1 MDVDYPL
8 ISILLDPMVCWD
20 DFRLWLNA
28 ENVIHMP
35 QDTSDGHK
43 VGEVPVFAI
52 PSSVSGRF
60 SHTDLK
66 LMRPEIGL
74 AVINFLRDQ
83 VTTILDESPNNFTTP
98 AKASKLSSSGTPVT
112 KKYDY
117 KSPVKG
123 RSAAFGGNK
132 NKGAR
137 IHGNKQLQRP
147 SNVVS
152 KRAQL
157 FPGSKDVN
165 NSLFGGNTKS
175 SALNEISQSNLNS
188 ATVNASLEERFNG
201 LQQAVAGVDFQQR
214 GNDQSRRSLGPE
226 FDRSNAPTGKGRRI
240 ALQMSLGDFITPTAK
255 TSRQKKKGKAPA
267 NFQQSQSN
275 YIIRRK
281 AKSLSP
287 TVVHNSAA
295 AVENDTVFDP
305 LPFATTPANQVC
317 PQPLA
322 KVTEEYK
329 AQFINS
335 NVWSQIVREIRGDEN
350 QVSRGS
356 LPIDSKNKAS
366 IEVNSSMMKTYDSLI
381 AADPNLVT
389 NKFELDK

>member
-201 LQQAVAGVDFQQR
+201 LQQAVAGVDFKQR

-240 ALQMSLGDFITPTAK
+240 ALQMSLGDFIAPTAK
-255 TSRQKKKGKAPA
+255 TSRQKKKGKASA
-267 NFQQSQSN
+267 KFQESESKT
-275 YIIRRK
+275 RK

-287 TVVHNSAA
+287 TVVHRAAA
-295 AVENDTVFDP
+295 AVEDATGFDP
-305 LPFATTPANQVC
+305 VAFVTTPANQAC

-335 NVWSQIVREIRGDEN
+335 NVWSQIVREVQGDEC
-350 QVSRGS
+350 QVSK
-356 LPIDSKNKAS
+356 SKPS
-366 IEVNSSMMKTYDSLI
+366 IEVHSSMMRTSDDSLI
-381 AADPNLVT
+381 PADPNLVT
-389 NKFELDK
+389 NQFELDK